1 MKAVSRVIEVY
12 MTLQILQSSIKKA
25 KKNKDKT
32 KIEFFQK
39 LEVVDLQLAKD
50 KKRVLGR
57 FNSNRTNVSR
67 LVITEETAYNDSI
80 QNKDNRNRK
89 KEIMVMNHHPSS
101 NEFAETP

>member
-1 MKAVSRVIEVY
+1 

-50 KKRVLGR
+50 KKRGLIPTEQMSVVWSLQKR
-57 FNSNRTNVSR
+57 RH
-67 LVITEETAYNDSI
+67 ITTRSKIKTTVTE
-80 QNKDNRNRK
+80 K
-89 KEIMVMNHHPSS
+89 KKSWS
-101 NEFAETP
+101 